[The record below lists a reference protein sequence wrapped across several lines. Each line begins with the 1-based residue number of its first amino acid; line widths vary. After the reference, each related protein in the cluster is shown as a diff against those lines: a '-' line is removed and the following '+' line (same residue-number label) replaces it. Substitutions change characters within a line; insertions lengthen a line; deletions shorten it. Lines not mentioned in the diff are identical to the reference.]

1 MNGYRLRSPSGT
13 HTYTHTLL
21 KWWWCHKCR
30 QFSSVWKNEHHTKP
44 DDEMERYCHY
54 HVYAKDHSGS
64 SSNNFIFRWF
74 SDVIGWSLVAPKGN
88 WVSTRN
94 QNRCTFQIQ
103 TGTEIDFHRI
113 NFIRNQPLLPILSS
127 WFVRYVFIFSPIC
140 SIFIPAG
147 DWASISTAVQWYSYC
162 VHKTLASDWN
172 RTSFSMS
179 CKFTLY
185 RYSRVNSSI
194 SQKCKSTSALM
205 YECVFINEAQRLPFS
220 AYSIRFCSILN
231 FTSRYFLWNV
241 IRYAKSII

>member
-64 SSNNFIFRWF
+64 SSNNFVFRWF

-94 QNRCTFQIQ
+94 QNRCTFQIH

-127 WFVRYVFIFSPIC
+127 QFVRYAFIFFPIC

-147 DWASISTAVQWYSYC
+147 DWASISTAVQWYSYNNVC
-162 VHKTLASDWN
+162 TKRWQVIGIERVSQCHANSLYIVILAWIHQFHKSVRARARLC
-172 RTSFSMS
+172 MS
-179 CKFTLY
+179 V
-185 RYSRVNSSI
+185 YS
-194 SQKCKSTSALM
+194 STRRSVCL
-205 YECVFINEAQRLPFS
+205 FQH
-220 AYSIRFCSILN
+220 IRFDSVL
-231 FTSRYFLWNV
+231 F
-241 IRYAKSII
+241 